1 MLGKANANDF
11 FLLSRNNKK
20 APPREEKESDQE
32 KYEVSNEWVA
42 SFVENA
48 KCLSQ
53 QVSDVRNNKHQRR
66 CTVKPLASATPT
78 M

>member
-48 KCLSQ
+48 KCRQ
-53 QVSDVRNNKHQRR
+53 AAGERHAYNVEI
-66 CTVKPLASATPT
+66 P
-78 M
+78 